1 MENKQLL
8 STEELAELLGVHP
21 ATLATWRHEGRG
33 PKFVKVG
40 KVVRYRRG
48 EIDAFLDSNTH
59 TSTRS

>member
-1 MENKQLL
+1 MENNELL